1 MFGMFSLEPISH
13 RGEIIE
19 TCHKLH
25 LYATPLLISLC
36 ALMTD
41 TCTRLSFALLC
52 LNSAD
57 MNFSLKYELFGI
69 EGIPTGV
76 VGYITI
82 SLSLSLSLRERMS
95 VLSRSHIMSHT
106 HTHTYIHYTQSDSFP
121 LSHSISVQS
130 IHSIQT
136 KQRFEISISPFYFS
150 LFAITYC
157 HHPINFPFRFDSIRS
172 VPDNHTIICSHRGC
186 HTQRRDNSNKRYSIL
201 KEISRIPTCWMSKN
215 TVHINKPIK
224 LRLLFMSSPEGPLS
238 SKAGQRWTW

>member
-36 ALMTD
+36 TLMTD

-82 SLSLSLSLRERMS
+82 SLSLSLCGKECLCFRDLTSC
-95 VLSRSHIMSHT
+95 HT
-106 HTHTYIHYTQSDSFP
+106 HTHTLTYTTHKAIHSLSPIQSQFNPSIQSKQNRDSKSQSHLFT
-121 LSHSISVQS
+121 SHSLQLHIVIIQS
-130 IHSIQT
+130 T
-136 KQRFEISISPFYFS
+136 F
-150 LFAITYC
+150 L
-157 HHPINFPFRFDSIRS
+157 FDSIRYDRS
-172 VPDNHTIICSHRGC
+172 RITTQSYVRTGDVTHRGE
-186 HTQRRDNSNKRYSIL
+186 TTATRDTAS
-201 KEISRIPTCWMSKN
+201 
-215 TVHINKPIK
+215 
-224 LRLLFMSSPEGPLS
+224 
-238 SKAGQRWTW
+238 

>member
-36 ALMTD
+36 TLMTD

-82 SLSLSLSLRERMS
+82 SLSLSLSLSAGKNVCAFEI
-95 VLSRSHIMSHT
+95 SHHVTHT
-106 HTHTYIHYTQSDSFP
+106 HTHLHTLHTKRFIPSLPFN
-121 LSHSISVQS
+121 LSS
-130 IHSIQT
+130 IHPFNPNKTEIRNLNLTFLLLTLCNYILSSSNQLSFSI
-136 KQRFEISISPFYFS
+136 
-150 LFAITYC
+150 
-157 HHPINFPFRFDSIRS
+157 RFD
-172 VPDNHTIICSHRGC
+172 TI
-186 HTQRRDNSNKRYSIL
+186 
-201 KEISRIPTCWMSKN
+201 
-215 TVHINKPIK
+215 
-224 LRLLFMSSPEGPLS
+224 GP
-238 SKAGQRWTW
+238 G